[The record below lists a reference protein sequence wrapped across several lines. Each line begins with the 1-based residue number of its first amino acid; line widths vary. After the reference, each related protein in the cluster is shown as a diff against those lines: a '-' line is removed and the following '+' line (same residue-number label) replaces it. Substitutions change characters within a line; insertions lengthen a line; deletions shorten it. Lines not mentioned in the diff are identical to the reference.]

1 MPGSLGK
8 DPSGPNDRHAASGW
22 SKLRDFVTSTAGL
35 VAGLATI
42 MTAAAAIAGV
52 VAHGRS
58 QPERAAPHSPTR
70 PAITRGTTKTDSQLA
85 SSAKARIQ
93 WGPGDLLI
101 TNDGTSLSTVPPGNN
116 EDVVGDIYSG
126 GTSFN
131 PFAGTTL
138 VLWTANAKPSA
149 QQCQYLATTQGMPG
163 QGVNVVPG
171 SVVCI
176 VTAEGP
182 IAIIRVT
189 SLDAA
194 DNTIETRATV
204 WDLPGS

>member
-1 MPGSLGK
+1 MPGSARN
-8 DPSGPNDRHAASGW
+8 DPSGQNDGHTASWW
-22 SKLRDFVTSTAGL
+22 SKLRNFVTSTAGL
-35 VAGLATI
+35 ITGLATI
-42 MTAAAAIAGV
+42 VTAAATIAGV

-58 QPERAAPHSPTR
+58 QPERTVPHSVTR
-70 PAITRGTTKTDSQLA
+70 HATTRATTTAGTQPV
-85 SSAKARIQ
+85 SSAKARMQ

-101 TNDGTSLSTVPPGNN
+101 TNNGTSLSTVPPGNN
-116 EDVVGDIYSG
+116 EDVIGDIYSG
-126 GTSFN
+126 DSGFY

-138 VLWTANAKPSA
+138 VLWTANTQPTA
-149 QQCQYLATTQGMPG
+149 QQCQYLATTQGTTG

-171 SVVCI
+171 SVVCA

-189 SLDAA
+189 SLDAT
-194 DNTIETRATV
+194 DYTIETSTTV